1 MQAIYVIAGGDWLSQ
16 TLNAIVSFMNTDNWV
31 IIRRIVTAL
40 SVLVVAIT
48 WIRRHNVMDMLG
60 WIGTIVLMSLLVS
73 VRTPVQIIDNSDLTK
88 VYQVDNVPVGLALPA
103 SLTTTIGHALVQGY
117 EMVFSQPDSVTYSKT
132 GMLFGANLVSRS
144 TDFLSKHPEIT
155 TLFADYVQNCVMG
168 DIFLNGKY
176 TLDELM
182 NSTDPYTIIFSKPS
196 PLRQVQNYKK
206 FTTSGDNGQTEIKA
220 FLSCEEAAVILK
232 QKLGLDTQTGG
243 KSWSY
248 YARWLFGGRPNPD
261 LLLSQM
267 LGESYNYFYN
277 SGQSASQIIRQ
288 NVTMNALRDG
298 IMGYAARNGDTSSLL
313 NIATT
318 SSMEKQ
324 RLAHATVGQ
333 VALRSLPMSQTLIV
347 GLIIGIFPLM
357 VLGGMFNAV
366 TLNVLKGYVLAIMWV
381 QSWPL
386 FYAILNSCMTFYA
399 KANGSPVVLSELSQV
414 QLKYSDLATTA
425 GYLSML
431 IPPLAWGMLKGLGS
445 SFSNLYSHLASSAI
459 SPAATAAAGSIDG
472 NYSYANMQTEN
483 VSGNSWNT
491 NSSTMFGQMSHQLAN
506 GATSTQMRDGNTVTD
521 STQAASKLPV
531 SINFA
536 RQLASAQQEMA
547 REAQTQSQSALH
559 GFNSSISSAWN
570 TLSQFGSNRGSSDSM
585 TQGADST
592 MSAQDSMMA
601 SKMRSAVES
610 YAKGHNIS
618 KEQATQELGQRSIRA
633 STGLYGDASAHGGIG
648 IKAIGT
654 GGGVSFRA
662 GAKAGVDFDDVDS
675 HQASSG
681 TRSSQD
687 ARHDLDAKSTKDFK
701 EASDYF
707 TSRKLNDSG
716 SHTDNNAASRAD
728 QLSVA
733 LNSAKQSY
741 DQYTTSQA
749 RSHEYAEMA
758 SRTETMSGQVN
769 EDLNQQFAQ
778 YVRKQAPHDA
788 DTLLTDTGSPEI
800 AAKRRQ
806 LAWSFVQSQV
816 QPGLDNAYSDA
827 KDGLGQNMSTVSS
840 GGGSQDVLSD
850 YASHKGA
857 IENATTDAGIKGDVK
872 GSVDGML
879 NETRGN
885 IAGIQGEI
893 EGASKTVD
901 TQYSELKND
910 HRSQA
915 QSQNTVFNREKA
927 SQNAIPGADSSE
939 ELLEKAK
946 KLENNRNK

>member
-1 MQAIYVIAGGDWLSQ
+1 MQEIYVIAGGDWLTQ
-16 TLNAIVSFMNTDNWV
+16 TLNAIVTFMSTENWV
-31 IIRRIVTAL
+31 VIRRIATAF
-40 SVLVVAIT
+40 SVLVVAIS
-48 WIRRHNVMDMLG
+48 WIRRHNIMDMLG
-60 WIGTIVLMSLLVS
+60 WAGVIVLMSLLVS
-73 VRTPVQIIDNSDLTK
+73 VRTSVQIIDISNQTK
-88 VYQVDNVPVGLALPA
+88 VYKVDNVPVGLALPA
-103 SLTTTIGHALVQGY
+103 SLTTKIGYALVQGY
-117 EMVFSQPDSVTYSKT
+117 EMVFSQPDSITYSKT
-132 GMLFGANLVSRS
+132 GMIFGANLVSRS
-144 TDFLSKHPEIT
+144 TDFLSQNPEIT
-155 TLFADYVQNCVMG
+155 TIFTDYVQNCVMG

-176 TLDELM
+176 TMEDLM
-182 NSTDPYTIIFSKPS
+182 NSADPYTLIFSKPS
-196 PLRQVQNYKK
+196 PLRGIFNNNNQ
-206 FTTSGDNGQTEIKA
+206 
-220 FLSCEEAAVILK
+220 FLTCEEAAAVIK
-232 QKLGLDTQTGG
+232 PKLALDTQTGG
-243 KSWSY
+243 KTWSY
-248 YARWLFGGRPNPD
+248 YVRQLFGGRPNPD
-261 LLLSQM
+261 ILFSQM
-267 LGESYNYFYN
+267 IGDSYNYFYGA
-277 SGQSASQIIRQ
+277 GQSAASIVRQ
-288 NVTMNALRDG
+288 NVTMNALRNG
-298 IMGYAARNGDTSSLL
+298 IMSYAARNGDTSSLL

-347 GLIIGIFPLM
+347 GLTIGIFPLM

-386 FYAILNSCMTFYA
+386 LYAILNSCMTFYA

-414 QLKYSDLATTA
+414 QIKYSDLATTA

-431 IPPLAWGMLKGLGS
+431 IPPLAWGMLKGLGAG
-445 SFSNLYSHLASSAI
+445 FSNLYSHLASSAI
-459 SPAATAAAGSIDG
+459 SPAATAASGAVDG

-506 GATSTQMRDGNTVTD
+506 GATSTQMRDGSTVTD
-521 STQAASKLPV
+521 STQAASKTPV
-531 SINFA
+531 NINFA
-536 RQLASAQQEMA
+536 RQIATAQQEMA

-648 IKAIGT
+648 IKAFGT

-800 AAKRRQ
+800 AAKRRE

-872 GSVDGML
+872 GSVNGML